1 MVITEDLFWV
11 INTLTMI
18 TFEILLTIVI
28 WELIKFL
35 FIAIVN
41 DKSDQ

>member
-1 MVITEDLFWV
+1 MT
-11 INTLTMI
+11 
-18 TFEILLTIVI
+18 TFDIILTIVI

-41 DKSDQ
+41 DKSDK

>member
-1 MVITEDLFWV
+1 MT
-11 INTLTMI
+11 
-18 TFEILLTIVI
+18 TFDIVMTIVI

>member
-1 MVITEDLFWV
+1 MTTFDIVI
-11 INTLTMI
+11 
-18 TFEILLTIVI
+18 TIVI

-41 DKSDQ
+41 DNSDK

>member
-1 MVITEDLFWV
+1 MT
-11 INTLTMI
+11 
-18 TFEILLTIVI
+18 TFDIIITIVI

-41 DKSDQ
+41 DNSDK